1 MTDVVPETPP
11 PANRGLWMLVIGLG
25 IAILLVVAI
34 MVGMAI
40 RRVWM
45 PKKPEAAATTTTE
58 VAAPTSLPGEAM
70 ELNLDLEPGASVAD
84 AKLEGR
90 TLVVRVTSPTSDQ
103 VFMIDRDSS
112 KVISRIR
119 FNRKPAQAATPAP

>member
-45 PKKPEAAATTTTE
+45 PKKPEAQTTTE
-58 VAAPTSLPGEAM
+58 VAEPTSLPGEAM

-90 TLVVRVTSPTSDQ
+90 TLIVRITSPTSDQ

-119 FNRKPAQAATPAP
+119 FNRKPALAATPAP